1 MESIAQIKKINPVGY
16 NASIKA
22 IVIDA
27 IQTSGVKNMTEEDKQ
42 VLLAKVL
49 QVVRDYPYLSGSE
62 LRFAVREGALGRY
75 GEYYGLS
82 ALTFDKWLRAYLAS
96 PEREANIRRNVKP
109 VQLQLSATSTVTET
123 EKDNI
128 LKKAIQA
135 AYEKYL
141 SGNKEFYNKPLERQ
155 VQRVRENFLKAL
167 RIMQS
172 QETIVEFFE
181 RLKQEKQKRV
191 FE

>member
-1 MESIAQIKKINPVGY
+1 MESIAQVKKINPAGY
-16 NASIKA
+16 SASIKA

-27 IQTSGVKNMTEEDKQ
+27 IQTSGIKTMTEEDKQ
-42 VLLAKVL
+42 VLLGKVM
-49 QVVRDYPYLSGSE
+49 QIVQDYPFLSGSE
-62 LRFAVREGALGRY
+62 LRFAIREGALGRY

-82 ALTFDKWLRAYLAS
+82 AATFDKWLRAYLAS
-96 PEREANIRRNVKP
+96 PEREENIRRSAKP
-109 VQLQLSATSTVTET
+109 LQLQLSTTSTVTEA
-123 EKDNI
+123 EKDNV

-141 SGNKEFYNKPLERQ
+141 SGDKEFYNKTLERQ

-167 RIMQS
+167 GIMRP
-172 QETIVEFFE
+172 QETVAEFFE
-181 RLKQEKQKRV
+181 KLKEKKQKRV

>member
-1 MESIAQIKKINPVGY
+1 MESIAQVKKINPAGY
-16 NASIKA
+16 SASIKA
-22 IVIDA
+22 IIIDA

-42 VLLAKVL
+42 VLLGKVL
-49 QVVRDYPYLSGSE
+49 QVVQDYPFLSGSE

-82 ALTFDKWLRAYLAS
+82 AATFDRWLRAYLAS
-96 PEREANIRRNVKP
+96 PEREANIRRNAKP
-109 VQLQLSATSTVTET
+109 LQLQLSVTSTVTAA
-123 EKDNI
+123 EKDEV

-135 AYEKYL
+135 AYEKHL
-141 SGNKEFYNKPLERQ
+141 AGDKEFYNKTLERQ

-167 RIMQS
+167 GIMHP
-172 QETIVEFFE
+172 QETVAEFFE
-181 RLKQEKQKRV
+181 RLKDKKQKRV

>member
-62 LRFAVREGALGRY
+62 LRFAVREGVLGRY

-82 ALTFDKWLRAYLAS
+82 ALTFDKWLRAYIAS
-96 PEREANIRRNVKP
+96 PERETFIRRSAKP
-109 VQLQLSATSTVTET
+109 QQLQLSQTSTVTES
-123 EKDNI
+123 EKNEI
-128 LKKAIQA
+128 LKNSIQT

-141 SGNKEFYNKPLERQ
+141 TGEKEFYNKTLERRLKQ
-155 VQRVRENFLKAL
+155 VRENFLRRL
-167 RIMQS
+167 RILQPS
-172 QETIVEFFE
+172 EGIEELFE
-181 RLKQEKQKRV
+181 KLKQKNKKRV

>member
-27 IQTSGVKNMTEEDKQ
+27 IQTSGVKKMTEEDKQ
-42 VLLAKVL
+42 VLLGKVL
-49 QVVRDYPYLSGSE
+49 QIVQDYPFLSGSE
-62 LRFAVREGALGRY
+62 LRYAVREGALGRY

-82 ALTFDKWLRAYLAS
+82 AATFDKWLRAYLAS
-96 PEREANIRRNVKP
+96 PEREANIRRNAKP

-141 SGNKEFYNKPLERQ
+141 SENKEFYNKPLERQ

-167 RIMQS
+167 GIMQS